1 MHASTKIVWRDS
13 ERPKETKETLETVE
27 TSEDTYKYKIVWRD
41 REKPKE
47 TKETVE
53 AIGDTC
59 KHKNCTDRDQ
69 RKLKR
74 LQRVWRYVQIQN
86 CMERQRPKE
95 TKDTRV
101 TVETNGNT

>member
-47 TKETVE
+47 TKEDCR
-53 AIGDTC
+53 GY
-59 KHKNCTDRDQ
+59 
-69 RKLKR
+69 
-74 LQRVWRYVQIQN
+74 WRYMQAQKLYG
-86 CMERQRPKE
+86 QRPKE
-95 TKDTRV
+95 TKETAES
-101 TVETNGNT
+101 VEIRANTKLYGETETKGDQRHQGDCRD